1 MYIHSVPYCNVYS
14 DCMYTTL
21 DAGALDRVHCVQIKE
36 GSTGHSYPSLFKD
49 VLDGNVTEVTVLDP
63 YIRAKHQVGMQLL

>member
-1 MYIHSVPYCNVYS
+1 M
-14 DCMYTTL
+14 

-36 GSTGHSYPSLFKD
+36 GATGHSYQSLFKD

-63 YIRAKHQVGMQLL
+63 YIRAKHQVGTQLLYNTWHVLLVTVRPNNY